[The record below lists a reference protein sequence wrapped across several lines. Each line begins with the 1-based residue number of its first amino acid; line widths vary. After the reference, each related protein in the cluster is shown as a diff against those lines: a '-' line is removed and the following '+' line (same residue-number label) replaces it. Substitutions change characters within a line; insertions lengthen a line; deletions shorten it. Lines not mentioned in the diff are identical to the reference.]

1 MGLVHL
7 VTSAVMGLAH
17 RFQIGFNMAKVC
29 SAAFQGVDG
38 NLRIRLYFGLI
49 RQSFGP
55 LKEPLLLLLA
65 IDVVLER
72 VVFRGDFGLF
82 F

>member
-1 MGLVHL
+1 
-7 VTSAVMGLAH
+7 MGLAH
-17 RFQIGFNMAKVC
+17 RFQIGFNMAKVR
-29 SAAFQGVDG
+29 SPAFQGVDG
-38 NLRIRLYFGLI
+38 NLRVRLNFGLI

-55 LKEPLLLLLA
+55 LEEPLLLLFA

-72 VVFRGDFGLF
+72 VVFGGDFGLF